1 MVNLVREERKI
12 LPKLGVKKLYFLLKE
27 KITSIGK
34 IGRDKLF
41 KLLKINDLLVKR
53 KRKSNGASYQSHS
66 FYKWSNL
73 VENQEITS
81 KNKVWIS
88 DKFSYLFLVSDLF
101 SRKILGWKLSE
112 SLGVEGGISAL
123 KMALKF
129 RKNKGEK
136 WIHHSDKGI
145 QYCCN
150 EYINLLKMNKI
161 DISMTGKN
169 HCYENA
175 TAERINGILK
185 QEFLLNRVF
194 KDFSETEKS
203 VAQAIKI
210 YNEKRPHWSL
220 NFKTPNQVFFQNETI
235 F

>member
-53 KRKSNGASYQSHS
+53 KCKSNGASYQSHS

-169 HCYENA
+169 HCYEI
-175 TAERINGILK
+175 E
-185 QEFLLNRVF
+185 
-194 KDFSETEKS
+194 DS
-203 VAQAIKI
+203 
-210 YNEKRPHWSL
+210 
-220 NFKTPNQVFFQNETI
+220 
-235 F
+235 